1 MQNLSWLHLAGFGL
15 MFGLGPLLLWF
26 KPELAEG
33 GSDEM
38 TWGKFRI
45 RASHPGVLC
54 IALGAILLILG
65 EFRTGGSEDEVSPLG
80 SLRLG
85 LGATLLA
92 QERPLA
98 ADEGWTFLDPSIYQT
113 LVADVSRNVEIM
125 QARRDVPLRADHF
138 DALTGTL
145 LGSVLGYRRPDV
157 VATVEKGEC
166 IRVVERETVGVIWA
180 DKVWLRAQKIE
191 CEPFL
196 DAIEEAVQ
204 AFDEVDAPESGEDSG
219 PPSTK

>member
-1 MQNLSWLHLAGFGL
+1 MQDLSWLHLAGLGL

-33 GSDEM
+33 GRDEM
-38 TWGKFRI
+38 KWGKFKI
-45 RASHPGVLC
+45 RASHPGMLC
-54 IALGAILLILG
+54 IALGALLLILA
-65 EFRTGGSEDEVSPLG
+65 EFRAGGSEDELPPPVS
-80 SLRLG
+80 RLG
-85 LGATLLA
+85 LSVTLLA
-92 QERPLA
+92 QERAPA

-113 LVADVSRNVEIM
+113 LVADESRNVEIM

-196 DAIEEAVQ
+196 DAIEEAVKTFEEMNP
-204 AFDEVDAPESGEDSG
+204 AESGEAPRDVV
-219 PPSTK
+219 P

>member
-1 MQNLSWLHLAGFGL
+1 M
-15 MFGLGPLLLWF
+15 
-26 KPELAEG
+26 K
-33 GSDEM
+33 
-38 TWGKFRI
+38 WGKFKI
-45 RASHPGVLC
+45 RASHPGMLC
-54 IALGAILLILG
+54 IALGALLLILA
-65 EFRTGGSEDEVSPLG
+65 EFRAGGSEDELPPPVS
-80 SLRLG
+80 RLG
-85 LGATLLA
+85 LSVTLLA
-92 QERPLA
+92 QERAPA

-113 LVADVSRNVEIM
+113 LVADESRNVEIM

-196 DAIEEAVQ
+196 DAIEEAVKTFEEMNP
-204 AFDEVDAPESGEDSG
+204 AESGEAPRDVV
-219 PPSTK
+219 P

>member
-1 MQNLSWLHLAGFGL
+1 M
-15 MFGLGPLLLWF
+15 
-26 KPELAEG
+26 K
-33 GSDEM
+33 
-38 TWGKFRI
+38 WGKFKI
-45 RASHPGVLC
+45 RASHPGMLC
-54 IALGAILLILG
+54 IALGALLLILA
-65 EFRTGGSEDEVSPLG
+65 EFRAGGSEDDLPPPVS
-80 SLRLG
+80 RLG
-85 LGATLLA
+85 LSVTLLA
-92 QERPLA
+92 QERAPA

-113 LVADVSRNVEIM
+113 LVADESRNVEIM

-196 DAIEEAVQ
+196 DAIEEAVK
-204 AFDEVDAPESGEDSG
+204 AFEEGEPG
-219 PPSTK
+219 RVW